1 MADSNA
7 QVQCKEAREPAA
19 TLSGAWVVLL
29 LNANSRISLLSCIL
43 GALLAKCLVHK
54 LLAV

>member
-1 MADSNA
+1 MPKYNA
-7 QVQCKEAREPAA
+7 RKLEIPLQYCKE
-19 TLSGAWVVLL
+19 LKWYCCSM
-29 LNANSRISLLSCIL
+29 RIASSHLSLLSCIL